1 MTFAQLFFR
10 YYDRAI
16 GNGTCS
22 FSQTGIRKNDF
33 TRLCTEPDFV
43 LDRDSVLRAADAMRL
58 MDEEIE
64 ELLKLVEE
72 AERDT

>member
-1 MTFAQLFFR
+1 MTFAQVFFR

-33 TRLCTEPDFV
+33 IRLCTESDFV
-43 LDRDSVLRAADAMRL
+43 LDRESIVRASDAMRL
-58 MDEEIE
+58 MDYEIE
-64 ELLKLVEE
+64 ELLSFLEE
-72 AERDT
+72 